1 MDIIINKL
9 EKINNKMDNLKSEI
23 EKINQ
28 RLETI
33 ENKLNIINDS
43 TNHMD
48 NHIQFVE
55 NVYDKI
61 KQPLIYTANKISSYM
76 ASNLL
81 ENTSS
86 PEID

>member
-1 MDIIINKL
+1 M
-9 EKINNKMDNLKSEI
+9 EQINNKLDNILLELDKMN
-23 EKINQ
+23 K

-48 NHIQFVE
+48 NHIKFVE

-61 KQPLIYTANKISSYM
+61 VALEFH
-76 ASNLL
+76 L
-81 ENTSS
+81 ENQACKTGEGDCPYFNICHNSQS
-86 PEID
+86 E